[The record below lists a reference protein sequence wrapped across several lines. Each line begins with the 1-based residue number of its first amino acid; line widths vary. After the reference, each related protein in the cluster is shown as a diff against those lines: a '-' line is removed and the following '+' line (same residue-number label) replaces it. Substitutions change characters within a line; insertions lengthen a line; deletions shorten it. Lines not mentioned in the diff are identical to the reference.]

1 MAFIKAREGV
11 VLHAYNDGTGFA
23 IGYGNTYYE
32 DGSMVKG
39 GDIITQERADALFVV
54 IGNKFANWVNNVLNK
69 RVNQNQFDALVSYAY
84 NRRIG
89 SLSRSNLL
97 KMVNANPDNG
107 AIAAQFEIEWGS
119 NNMYRNGLIN
129 RRRQE
134 AELYF
139 KPVFDDINLQNQ
151 F

>member
-1 MAFIKAREGV
+1 
-11 VLHAYNDGTGFA
+11 
-23 IGYGNTYYE
+23 
-32 DGSMVKG
+32 
-39 GDIITQERADALFVV
+39 
-54 IGNKFANWVNNVLNK
+54 
-69 RVNQNQFDALVSYAY
+69 
-84 NRRIG
+84 
-89 SLSRSNLL
+89 
-97 KMVNANPDNG
+97 MVNANPDNG